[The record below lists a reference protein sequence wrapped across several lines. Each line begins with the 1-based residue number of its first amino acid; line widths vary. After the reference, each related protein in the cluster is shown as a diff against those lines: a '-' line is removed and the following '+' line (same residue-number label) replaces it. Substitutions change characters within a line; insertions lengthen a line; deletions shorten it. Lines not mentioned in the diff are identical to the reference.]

1 MNVIILAT
9 GHAHLGRNTV
19 DKDGNVIESTPAHFE
34 FAPDGP
40 CVAVGELDPVTMVVK
55 DGASI
60 YGDWDAAGYL
70 KEAMEKLKPT
80 RTVNIPDFKAM
91 YQAAY
96 KDRWDLCDHCQSLNL
111 RCQDCIVREWKE
123 EVE

>member
-1 MNVIILAT
+1 MSVIILAT

-40 CVAVGELDPVTMVVK
+40 CVAVGELDPKTMVVK

-70 KEAMEKLKPT
+70 KEAMDRLKP
-80 RTVNIPDFKAM
+80 RRQINIPDLKSIIQKA
-91 YQAAY
+91 YTE
-96 KDRWDLCDHCQSLNL
+96 DGNDLVCDYCQGLNC
-111 RCQDCIVREWKE
+111 RDCIVKEWKE